1 MNPRDGYPPYALS
14 RGASSANLSK
24 SPDEVWYYYEKCSCK
39 RYGGEGG
46 IRTHG
51 SCESLVFK
59 TSSLNHSD
67 TSPYPLS
74 YEYYYTTELI
84 FVNTF
89 LQYFI
94 TKAGAIPG
102 SADDSDIYFIRKNRY
117 AGVICCICSLQN
129 LNLRVRVNCCAT
141 VDINSLPLSILLK
154 RI

>member
-24 SPDEVWYYYEKCSCK
+24 SPDEVWYYYEKMRSETAVLK

-67 TSPYPLS
+67 TSPYLRA
-74 YEYYYTTELI
+74 T
-84 FVNTF
+84 
-89 LQYFI
+89 
-94 TKAGAIPG
+94 
-102 SADDSDIYFIRKNRY
+102 SDIIPPKSDLSTLFSKK
-117 AGVICCICSLQN
+117 
-129 LNLRVRVNCCAT
+129 
-141 VDINSLPLSILLK
+141 INSKKTGENTGLSAL
-154 RI
+154 